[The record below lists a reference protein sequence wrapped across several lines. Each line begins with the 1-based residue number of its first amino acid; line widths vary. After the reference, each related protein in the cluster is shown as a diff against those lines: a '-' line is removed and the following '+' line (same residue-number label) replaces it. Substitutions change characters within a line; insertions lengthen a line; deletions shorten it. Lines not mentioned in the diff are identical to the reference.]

1 MIHAEYNA
9 IINKQAADVKGCTM
23 YVTLQPCNQCVKLIL
38 QSGIKEV
45 YWAEGREGDKYKIG
59 KDMMAKAK
67 HGRRS
72 FEWVYVSQWALIAQ
86 TVTTKLMA

>member
-9 IINKQAADVKGCTM
+9 IINKQAADVKDCTM

-45 YWAEGREGDKYKIG
+45 YWAKGKEGKPYEIG
-59 KDMMAKAK
+59 KEMMEKAER
-67 HGRRS
+67 GRGN
-72 FEWVYVSQWALIAQ
+72 F
-86 TVTTKLMA
+86 K

>member
-1 MIHAEYNA
+1 MIHSEYNA

-45 YWAEGREGDKYKIG
+45 YWAEGREKKPFEIG
-59 KDMMAKAK
+59 KVMMEKAK
-67 HGRRS
+67 CGREKDGRES
-72 FEWVYVSQWALIAQ
+72 FE
-86 TVTTKLMA
+86 

>member
-9 IINKQAADVKGCTM
+9 IINKQAADVKDCTM

-45 YWAEGREGDKYKIG
+45 YWAEGRKGKPYDIG
-59 KDMMAKAK
+59 IEMMEKARHARECFK
-67 HGRRS
+67 
-72 FEWVYVSQWALIAQ
+72 
-86 TVTTKLMA
+86 